1 MELAFQ
7 IPNKLYYI
15 KNFLDYKTYKKIHSE
30 VFKDKLIDLKT
41 TENEWEDNLSYGYKN
56 FTKRTQFNGDQPL
69 LKKIKILLQTNP
81 FHKIKCNDFK
91 FILHSMDDGC
101 GINWHDDGGYDY
113 GVTYYLNRRWGLKFG
128 GELLYIDNK
137 SYGFIPIIPNS
148 LLILKTP
155 ILHKVSLINKPLI
168 ARKTIQIFIKK

>member
-56 FTKRTQFNGDQPL
+56 FTKRTQFN
-69 LKKIKILLQTNP
+69 
-81 FHKIKCNDFK
+81 
-91 FILHSMDDGC
+91 
-101 GINWHDDGGYDY
+101 DDGGYDY